1 MELIFHQSHEMQASL
16 VSLVATA
23 TTLHLLAKRISP
35 LTTRF
40 HQQVLQ
46 SATKALQIFQM
57 TGMGPTWDLKKP
69 SCWCWVMS

>member
-1 MELIFHQSHEMQASL
+1 MELIFLQRQEMQASL

-23 TTLHLLAKRISP
+23 TTLLLLAKRISP

-40 HQQVLQ
+40 HLQALQ
-46 SATKALQIFQM
+46 SATKAHQIFQM

-69 SCWCWVMS
+69 SCWCWVMN